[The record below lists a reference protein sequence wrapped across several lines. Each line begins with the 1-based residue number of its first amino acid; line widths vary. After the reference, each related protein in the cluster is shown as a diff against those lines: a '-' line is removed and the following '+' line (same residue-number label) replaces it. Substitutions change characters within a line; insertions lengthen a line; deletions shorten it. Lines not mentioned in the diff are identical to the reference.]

1 MRKIVFYPNEILRV
15 ETKDINSVDEKLQV
29 DVDELMWALQKEKD
43 HAAGLAAVQ
52 VGLDRRFFGLV
63 TGQKRNLQIFINP
76 RVVKTFGQ
84 KLRPIMTFD
93 DGAQEDFL
101 EGCLSFPGLF
111 GTVKRY
117 LRIEAEWEELK
128 NKKLERKSKVLEGIE
143 AIAYQHELDH
153 LNGILF
159 IDHIK
164 EEGGELYMWE
174 GDRKKR
180 VDINQVV
187 EEEIKYGKK

>member
-1 MRKIVFYPNEILRV
+1 MGKIVFYPNKILRV
-15 ETKDINSVDEKLQV
+15 ETKEIVSIDDKLQE
-29 DVDELMWALQKEKD
+29 DVDNLMWTLQKERD

-52 VGLDRRFFGLV
+52 IGLDRRFFGLV
-63 TGQKRNLQIFINP
+63 TGQKRNLQVFINP
-76 RVVKTFGQ
+76 KIVKVFGQ

-93 DGAQEDFL
+93 NGKQEDFL

-111 GTVKRY
+111 GTVNRY
-117 LRIEAEWEELK
+117 LRIEAEWEELSDK
-128 NKKLERKSKVLEGIE
+128 RLEHKRKVLEGIE

-164 EEGGELYMWE
+164 EEGGELYIWE
-174 GDRKKR
+174 GDRKKKID
-180 VDINQVV
+180 VDRIV
-187 EEEIKYGKK
+187 EKEYEGK

>member
-1 MRKIVFYPNEILRV
+1 MRKIVVYPDKILRANTL
-15 ETKDINSVDEKLQV
+15 EIKTVDSKLEV
-29 DVDELMWALQKEKD
+29 DLGELVATLTKEKN

-52 VGLDRRFFGLV
+52 VGLNRRFFGLV
-63 TGQKRNLQIFINP
+63 MGEKRELSIYINP
-76 RVVKTFGQ
+76 RIEKSFGQ
-84 KLRPIMTFD
+84 KSRPIMTYD
-93 DGAQEDFL
+93 DGGKEDFL

-117 LRIEAEWEELK
+117 LQIEASWDELK
-128 NKKLERKSKVLEGIE
+128 EGKLISKNRMMEGLE

-164 EEGGELYMWE
+164 EEGGELYEWANN
-174 GDRKKR
+174 RKKK
-180 VDINQVV
+180 VDINRVI
-187 EEEIKYGKK
+187 EEERQYGKK

>member
-15 ETKDINSVDEKLQV
+15 KTRDIKSVDEKLQV
-29 DVDELMWALQKEKD
+29 DVDELTWALNREKE

-76 RVVKTFGQ
+76 RITKVFGQ
-84 KLRPIMTFD
+84 KLRPVMTFD
-93 DGAQEDFL
+93 DGKQEDFL

-111 GTVKRY
+111 GTVDRY

-128 NKKLERKSKVLEGIE
+128 KGRLESKGKMLEGIE

-153 LNGILF
+153 LDGILF

-164 EEGGELYMWE
+164 EEVGELYKWV

-180 VDINQVV
+180 VDINQII
-187 EEEIKYGKK
+187 EEELKHGKK

>member
-1 MRKIVFYPNEILRV
+1 MRKIVFYPNEILRIK
-15 ETKDINSVDEKLQV
+15 TRDIKSIDEQLQI
-29 DVDELMWALQKEKD
+29 DVDELTWALNREKE

-76 RVVKTFGQ
+76 RITKVFGQ
-84 KLRPIMTFD
+84 KLRPVMTFD
-93 DGAQEDFL
+93 DGKQEDFL

-128 NKKLERKSKVLEGIE
+128 KGKLESKGKMLEGIE

-153 LNGILF
+153 LDGILF
-159 IDHIK
+159 IDRIK
-164 EEGGELYMWE
+164 GESGSLFNWSGE
-174 GDRKKR
+174 RKLK
-180 VDINQVV
+180 VDIDKIVALESN
-187 EEEIKYGKK
+187 GTKK

>member
-1 MRKIVFYPNEILRV
+1 MFYPNEILRV
-15 ETKDINSVDEKLQV
+15 KTRDIKSIDEMLQA
-29 DVDELMWALQKEKD
+29 DVDELRWALQKEKD

-76 RVVKTFGQ
+76 RVIKTFGQ
-84 KLRPIMTFD
+84 KLHPIMTFD
-93 DGAQEDFL
+93 DGKQEDFL

-111 GTVKRY
+111 GTVNRY
-117 LRIEAEWEELK
+117 LRIEAEWEEIK
-128 NKKLERKSKVLEGIE
+128 GKKLETRNKKLEGIE

-174 GDRKKR
+174 GDKKKR
-180 VDINQVV
+180 VDLNLVV
-187 EEEIKYGKK
+187 EKEK

>member
-15 ETKDINSVDEKLQV
+15 KTEDVKKVDEELQT
-29 DVDELMWALQKEKD
+29 DVDELLQTLQKERE

-52 VGLDRRFFGLV
+52 IGLNRRFFGLV

-76 RVVKTFGQ
+76 RVLKTFGQ
-84 KLRPIMTFD
+84 KSKPVMTFD
-93 DGAQEDFL
+93 DGKQEDFL

-117 LRIEAEWEELK
+117 LRIEAEWEQIS
-128 NKKLERKSKVLEGIE
+128 NKKLVTSNKILEGIE
-143 AIAYQHELDH
+143 AIAYQHELDY
-153 LNGILF
+153 LNGVLF

-164 EEGGELYMWE
+164 EEGGELYMWD

-187 EEEIKYGKK
+187 EEERKYGQK